1 MKRFIWSGVAA
12 LVLLMVASLAHAAW
26 LPLEDVPW
34 ERSNTTD
41 GLYAKKFVTT
51 GASAKV
57 DTSFT
62 FDLTICTPSTTT
74 GDSINAVG
82 TLGAPSRSVTL
93 SDTTLIAKLVIYAD
107 SSTASTQAWGS
118 PSLVLQGRWGAYGS
132 WATVQTI
139 APKSTDAAKFTV
151 FPILNLPSLNDFGIE
166 YAQQSW
172 WVGPQFRFILT
183 WGTGNVN
190 TARIALLRHVGS
202 D

>member
-1 MKRFIWSGVAA
+1 MKRFVWRGLAVLALLALAA
-12 LVLLMVASLAHAAW
+12 PVHAGW
-26 LPLEDVPW
+26 LPLEDVQW

-41 GLYAKKFVTT
+41 GLYAKKNVTT

-57 DTSFT
+57 DTSCT
-62 FDLTICTPSTTT
+62 FDLTYCTPSTVT
-74 GDSINAVG
+74 GDSINAAA
-82 TLGAPSRSVTL
+82 TLAAGNRSIGI

-107 SSTASTQAWGS
+107 SSTATTQAWGS
-118 PSLVLQGRWGAYGS
+118 PSLVLQAKWGAYGT

-172 WVGPQFRFILT
+172 WVGPQFRFIIT

-190 TARIALLRHVGS
+190 AARIAILRHTGS